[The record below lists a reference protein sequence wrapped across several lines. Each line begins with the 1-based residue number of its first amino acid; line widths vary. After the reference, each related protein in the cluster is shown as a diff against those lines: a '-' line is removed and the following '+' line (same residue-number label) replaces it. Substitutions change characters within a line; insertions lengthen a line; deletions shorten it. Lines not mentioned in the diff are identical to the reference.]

1 MPIETLIALTGF
13 AIIASFTPG
22 PNNALIAASG
32 VNFGYRRSLPHI
44 LGIAFGY
51 AFMIFVVGLFLGQVF
66 QKSLL
71 LREALR
77 WLGIILLIYV
87 AYKIAT
93 AGGLSQADGR
103 ARPFR
108 FYEAAG
114 FQWVNPKGWAMAIAI
129 TSQFIDPAAP
139 IESSLTVA
147 FIFICA
153 GIASASLWAWLG
165 SHIATRPS
173 GPERTIW
180 FNRLLGLLVFSFV
193 FILLLT

>member
-13 AIIASFTPG
+13 AITASFTPG

-66 QKSLL
+66 QQSLL

-93 AGGLSQADGR
+93 AGGLS
-103 ARPFR
+103 
-108 FYEAAG
+108 
-114 FQWVNPKGWAMAIAI
+114 
-129 TSQFIDPAAP
+129 
-139 IESSLTVA
+139 
-147 FIFICA
+147 
-153 GIASASLWAWLG
+153 
-165 SHIATRPS
+165 
-173 GPERTIW
+173 
-180 FNRLLGLLVFSFV
+180 
-193 FILLLT
+193 